1 MQDTVVIEGQ
11 SAVHRAVQRRIG
23 CGPSR
28 GFLFI
33 RCLTGIGFLFIRCL
47 TGVGFFFDFCMQSR
61 IFRIQGIEPINYGR
75 VQGGKVFA
83 HLAQHRIGTDDF
95 RIQFANVAG
104 VNRNSAG
111 IRRNVGR
118 VGRNSGLVGG
128 DIALISRDIGLVGGD
143 IVRIVFN
150 LVAMRVDQL
159 ESLVHIGDRGPIP
172 QGDHIIRSG
181 NSRRIDGR
189 RRGCQRGRHP
199 RTHDNSG
206 CQCGHGGL
214 GIPFACVFRDDDIR
228 MPDFTPN
235 DTVRFVHKTT
245 LLSRH

>member
-28 GFLFI
+28 
-33 RCLTGIGFLFIRCL
+33 GFLFIRCL

-104 VNRNSAG
+104 VS
-111 IRRNVGR
+111 RNVGR

-128 DIALISRDIGLVGGD
+128 DIALISCDVGRVGLNSGLVVRNGARIGRNIGLVGGD

-159 ESLVHIGDRGPIP
+159 ESLVHIGGRGPIP

-228 MPDFTPN
+228 MPDFTP
-235 DTVRFVHKTT
+235 VMS
-245 LLSRH
+245 L

>member
-1 MQDTVVIEGQ
+1 
-11 SAVHRAVQRRIG
+11 
-23 CGPSR
+23 
-28 GFLFI
+28 
-33 RCLTGIGFLFIRCL
+33 
-47 TGVGFFFDFCMQSR
+47 MQSR

-83 HLAQHRIGTDDF
+83 HLAQHRIGIDDF

-104 VNRNSAG
+104 VSRNSAG

-128 DIALISRDIGLVGGD
+128 DIALISCDVGRIGLNSGLVVRNGARIGRNSIGIGRNSGLVGGD
-143 IVRIVFN
+143 IVRIGFN

-159 ESLVHIGDRGPIP
+159 ESLVHIGGRGPIP

>member
-33 RCLTGIGFLFIRCL
+33 RFLTGVGFLFIRCL

-83 HLAQHRIGTDDF
+83 HLAQHRIGIDDF

-104 VNRNSAG
+104 
-111 IRRNVGR
+111 

-128 DIALISRDIGLVGGD
+128 DIALISCDGARISRNSGLVGGD
-143 IVRIVFN
+143 IVRILFN

-159 ESLVHIGDRGPIP
+159 ESLVHIGGRGPIP

>member
-1 MQDTVVIEGQ
+1 
-11 SAVHRAVQRRIG
+11 
-23 CGPSR
+23 
-28 GFLFI
+28 
-33 RCLTGIGFLFIRCL
+33 
-47 TGVGFFFDFCMQSR
+47 MQSR

-104 VNRNSAG
+104 VS
-111 IRRNVGR
+111 RNVGR

-128 DIALISRDIGLVGGD
+128 DIALISCDVGRVGLNSGLVVRNGARIGRNIGLVGGD

-159 ESLVHIGDRGPIP
+159 ESLVHIGGRGPIP

>member
-33 RCLTGIGFLFIRCL
+33 RFLTGAGFLFIRCL

-83 HLAQHRIGTDDF
+83 HLAQHRIGIDDF

-104 VNRNSAG
+104 VS
-111 IRRNVGR
+111 
-118 VGRNSGLVGG
+118 RNSGLVGG
-128 DIALISRDIGLVGGD
+128 DI
-143 IVRIVFN
+143 VRILFN

-159 ESLVHIGDRGPIP
+159 ESLVHIGGRGPIP

>member
-28 GFLFI
+28 
-33 RCLTGIGFLFIRCL
+33 GFLFIRCL

-83 HLAQHRIGTDDF
+83 HLAQHRIGIDDF
-95 RIQFANVAG
+95 RIQFANV
-104 VNRNSAG
+104 
-111 IRRNVGR
+111 GR
-118 VGRNSGLVGG
+118 VGRNIGLVGG
-128 DIALISRDIGLVGGD
+128 DIALISCDVGRIGRNIGLVGGD

-159 ESLVHIGDRGPIP
+159 ESLVHIGGRGPIP

>member
-1 MQDTVVIEGQ
+1 
-11 SAVHRAVQRRIG
+11 
-23 CGPSR
+23 
-28 GFLFI
+28 
-33 RCLTGIGFLFIRCL
+33 
-47 TGVGFFFDFCMQSR
+47 MQSR

-83 HLAQHRIGTDDF
+83 HLAQHRIGIDDF

-104 VNRNSAG
+104 VSRNSAG

-128 DIALISRDIGLVGGD
+128 DIALISCDVGRIGLNSGLVVRNGARIGRNSIGIGRNGARIGRNSFGISRDIGLVGGD
-143 IVRIVFN
+143 IVRIGFN

-159 ESLVHIGDRGPIP
+159 ESLVHIGGRGPIP

>member
-1 MQDTVVIEGQ
+1 
-11 SAVHRAVQRRIG
+11 
-23 CGPSR
+23 
-28 GFLFI
+28 
-33 RCLTGIGFLFIRCL
+33 
-47 TGVGFFFDFCMQSR
+47 MQSR

-83 HLAQHRIGTDDF
+83 HLAQHRIGIDDF

-104 VNRNSAG
+104 VSRNSAG

-128 DIALISRDIGLVGGD
+128 DIALISCDVGRIGLNSGLVARNSVRMGCNSVGIGRNGARIGRNSVGIGRNGARIGRNSGLVGGD
-143 IVRIVFN
+143 IVRIGFN
-150 LVAMRVDQL
+150 LAAMRVDQL
-159 ESLVHIGDRGPIP
+159 ESLVHIGGRGPIP

>member
-1 MQDTVVIEGQ
+1 
-11 SAVHRAVQRRIG
+11 
-23 CGPSR
+23 
-28 GFLFI
+28 
-33 RCLTGIGFLFIRCL
+33 
-47 TGVGFFFDFCMQSR
+47 MQSR

-83 HLAQHRIGTDDF
+83 HLAQHRIGIDDF

-104 VNRNSAG
+104 VSRNSAG

-118 VGRNSGLVGG
+118 IGLNSGLVVRNGARIG
-128 DIALISRDIGLVGGD
+128 RNSIGIGRNGARIGRNSFGIGRDIGLVGGD
-143 IVRIVFN
+143 IVRIGFN

-159 ESLVHIGDRGPIP
+159 ESLVHIGGRGPIP

>member
-1 MQDTVVIEGQ
+1 
-11 SAVHRAVQRRIG
+11 
-23 CGPSR
+23 
-28 GFLFI
+28 
-33 RCLTGIGFLFIRCL
+33 
-47 TGVGFFFDFCMQSR
+47 MQSR

-83 HLAQHRIGTDDF
+83 HLAQHRIGIDDF

-104 VNRNSAG
+104 VS
-111 IRRNVGR
+111 
-118 VGRNSGLVGG
+118 RNSGLVARNGARIG
-128 DIALISRDIGLVGGD
+128 RNIGLVGGD

-159 ESLVHIGDRGPIP
+159 ESLVHIGGRGPIP

>member
-1 MQDTVVIEGQ
+1 
-11 SAVHRAVQRRIG
+11 
-23 CGPSR
+23 
-28 GFLFI
+28 
-33 RCLTGIGFLFIRCL
+33 
-47 TGVGFFFDFCMQSR
+47 MQSR

-83 HLAQHRIGTDDF
+83 HLAQHRIGIDDF

-104 VNRNSAG
+104 VSRNSAG

-118 VGRNSGLVGG
+118 VGLNSGLVVRNSVRMGCNSVG
-128 DIALISRDIGLVGGD
+128 IGRNSVGIGRNSAGISCNSAGISCNS
-143 IVRIVFN
+143 VRIGFN

-159 ESLVHIGDRGPIP
+159 ESLVHIGGRGPIP

>member
-1 MQDTVVIEGQ
+1 
-11 SAVHRAVQRRIG
+11 
-23 CGPSR
+23 
-28 GFLFI
+28 
-33 RCLTGIGFLFIRCL
+33 
-47 TGVGFFFDFCMQSR
+47 MQSR

-83 HLAQHRIGTDDF
+83 HLAQHRIGIDDF

-104 VNRNSAG
+104 VSRNSAG

-118 VGRNSGLVGG
+118 VGLNSGLVVRNSVRMGCNSVG
-128 DIALISRDIGLVGGD
+128 IGRNSVGIGRNSVGIGRNSAGISCNSAGISCNS
-143 IVRIVFN
+143 VRIGFN

-159 ESLVHIGDRGPIP
+159 ESLVHIGGRGPIP